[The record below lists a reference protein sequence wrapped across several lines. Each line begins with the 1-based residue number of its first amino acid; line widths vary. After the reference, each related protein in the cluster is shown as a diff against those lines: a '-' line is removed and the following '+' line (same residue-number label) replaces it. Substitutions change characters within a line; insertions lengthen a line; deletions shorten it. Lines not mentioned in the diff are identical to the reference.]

1 MRARRAKGSR
11 RKKKSRR
18 QVPWRRVPL
27 LVAGIGVL
35 IFLYALLVLTL
46 PPNFRGER
54 RQVVIPKGAAF
65 KGVVRILD
73 QEGLL
78 RSPTGFHLMARLMG
92 VTERVQA
99 GEYELSTI
107 MPPTIILHKL
117 VTGDVM
123 KYRITIPEGYSVRQ
137 IASYL
142 QEEGIIEDQEQFIAK
157 AFSADFAAGIGVE
170 AKGLEGYL
178 FPDTYLLP
186 KGVSPGDIIKTMV
199 GKFKQVYGPDFAQRA
214 AELGMTD
221 RQVVTLA
228 SIVEKETGVSEERPL
243 ISAVF
248 HNRLKRGMPLCSDPT
263 VIYGIPNFDGNLR
276 KRDLEQWTPYNT
288 YLKKGL
294 PPGPIANPG
303 KSSLVAALYPA
314 PVQYLYFV
322 SRNDGSH
329 YFSTTLREHN
339 EAVWRYQQG
348 GRRSAH

>member
-1 MRARRAKGSR
+1 M
-11 RKKKSRR
+11 
-18 QVPWRRVPL
+18 PIPL
-27 LVAGIGVL
+27 LVAGIVVL
-35 IFLYALLVLTL
+35 LLLYALLVLTL
-46 PPNFRGER
+46 PPNLRGER
-54 RQVVIPKGAAF
+54 RQVVIPKGVPF

-78 RSPTGFHLMARLMG
+78 RSPRGFYLMGRLMG
-92 VTERVQA
+92 VRGRVQA
-99 GEYELSTI
+99 GEYELSTT
-107 MPPTIILHKL
+107 MPPLVILHKL

-123 KYRITIPEGYSVRQ
+123 KYRVTIPEGYTIRQ
-137 IASYL
+137 IALQL
-142 QEEGIIEDQEQFIAK
+142 QELGIIEEQEEFLK
-157 AFSADFAAGIGVE
+157 LAFSTEFAAGLGIEGKGV
-170 AKGLEGYL
+170 EGYL

-186 KGVSPGDIIKTMV
+186 KGVSPSEIIKTMV
-199 GKFKQVYGPDFAQRA
+199 GKFKRVYGPDCEHRA
-214 AELGMTD
+214 AELGMRD
-221 RQVVTLA
+221 REIVILA
-228 SIVEKETGVSEERPL
+228 SVIEKETGLAEERPL

-248 HNRLKRGMPLCSDPT
+248 HNRLKRGIPLCSDPT

-276 KRDLEQWTPYNT
+276 RKDLEQWTPYNT

-303 KSSLVAALYPA
+303 KSSILAALYPA

-348 GRRSAH
+348 GRRASH

>member
-1 MRARRAKGSR
+1 MRARRIKS
-11 RKKKSRR
+11 SRR
-18 QVPWRRVPL
+18 QVRWRRIPL
-27 LVAGIGVL
+27 LVAGICVL
-35 IFLYALLVLTL
+35 FLLYALLVLTL
-46 PPNFRGER
+46 PPNLRGER
-54 RQVVIPKGAAF
+54 RQVVIPKGVPF

-73 QEGLL
+73 QEGML
-78 RSPTGFHLMARLMG
+78 RSPRGFYLMGRLMG
-92 VTERVQA
+92 VRGRVQA
-99 GEYELSTI
+99 GEYELSTT

-123 KYRITIPEGYSVRQ
+123 KYRITIPEGYTTRQ

-142 QEEGIIEDQEQFIAK
+142 QEEGIIEDREQFVAK
-157 AFSADFAAGIGVE
+157 AFSAEFTAGLGIEEKSV
-170 AKGLEGYL
+170 EGYL

-186 KGVSPGDIIKTMV
+186 KGVSPSDIIKTMV
-199 GKFKQVYGPDFAQRA
+199 GKFRRVYGQNFSRRA

-221 RQVVTLA
+221 REIVILA
-228 SIVEKETGVSEERPL
+228 SIIEKETGVAEERPL

-248 HNRLKRGMPLCSDPT
+248 HNRLKRGIPLCSDPT

-276 KRDLEQWTPYNT
+276 KRDLEKKTPYNT

-303 KSSLVAALYPA
+303 RSSLVAALYPA

-329 YFSTTLREHN
+329 YFSSTLREHN

-348 GRRSAH
+348 GRRVAH